1 MRSHRPRRRPL
12 RCLPNPPGAPRSGL
26 WRPHVVAGLLP
37 RPRHSAQLAWLRLQA
52 DHADLL
58 GPLQPIVMRVTP
70 ADDSG
75 VYYRLLVGTAPSLAT
90 AQTLCAALIARGLY
104 CQAVDG

>member
-1 MRSHRPRRRPL
+1 M
-12 RCLPNPPGAPRSGL
+12 L
-26 WRPHVVAGLLP
+26 WLASFLDPD
-37 RPRHSAQLAWLRLQA
+37 SAQLAWLRLQA

-104 CQAVDG
+104 SQAVDG

>member
-1 MRSHRPRRRPL
+1 
-12 RCLPNPPGAPRSGL
+12 
-26 WRPHVVAGLLP
+26 
-37 RPRHSAQLAWLRLQA
+37 
-52 DHADLL
+52 
-58 GPLQPIVMRVTP
+58 MRVTP